1 MGLVDG
7 QVVSVLAFY
16 PDELSSNPGVA
27 YNGIW
32 AYDCII
38 VFTGRF
44 HFIIKESYFKIKF
57 GLKLLK
63 CQFFLKWSNDIS
75 SKSCQSSK
83 WGFKK
88 IVLLSKMSKITLII
102 NLKTFI
108 NDKSLNQLNIHFP
121 LFNGAKSSLKRRK
134 NVTNDDSTS
143 QTTILHHKR
152 CYNVTNDAMSKRRK
166 NVTNDLKWCDAVRR
180 W

>member
-1 MGLVDG
+1 MEGILRNTKVMGLVDG

-63 CQFFLKWSNDIS
+63 CQFFWND
-75 SKSCQSSK
+75 
-83 WGFKK
+83 
-88 IVLLSKMSKITLII
+88 
-102 NLKTFI
+102 
-108 NDKSLNQLNIHFP
+108 
-121 LFNGAKSSLKRRK
+121 
-134 NVTNDDSTS
+134 
-143 QTTILHHKR
+143 QTTSAQKVVKLQ
-152 CYNVTNDAMSKRRK
+152 NEVLK
-166 NVTNDLKWCDAVRR
+166 NCPTV
-180 W
+180 